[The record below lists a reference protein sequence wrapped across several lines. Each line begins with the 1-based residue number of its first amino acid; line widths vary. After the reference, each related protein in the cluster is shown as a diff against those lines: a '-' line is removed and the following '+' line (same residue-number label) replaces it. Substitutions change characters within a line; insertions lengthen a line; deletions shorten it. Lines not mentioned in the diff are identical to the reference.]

1 MGSSRRY
8 TIRRLTDREIAL
20 LRSWDER
27 RTYTSRHRNAGCTTG
42 KCDNDATH
50 AASYRYVTGRG
61 FRVSS
66 AERNVCDEHAAKF
79 RAKHDLPE

>member
-1 MGSSRRY
+1 VGSSWGH

-27 RTYTSRHRNAGCTTG
+27 RTYTGRHRNAGCTTG

-50 AASYRYVTGRG
+50 AVSYRYVTGRG

-66 AERNVCDEHAAKF
+66 AEKNVCDAHAAKF
-79 RAKHDLPE
+79 CARHDL